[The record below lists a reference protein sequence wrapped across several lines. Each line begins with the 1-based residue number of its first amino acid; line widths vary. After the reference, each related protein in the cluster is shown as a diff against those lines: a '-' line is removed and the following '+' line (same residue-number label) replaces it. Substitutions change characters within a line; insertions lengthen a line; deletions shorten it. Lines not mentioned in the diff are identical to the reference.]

1 MIQHLIKSIDYFIIV
16 IDYKSVDLSLE
27 NEDDRSSF
35 SKCYT
40 QSVEIKVLCVLI
52 DEKSFFDVPMQNKE
66 ETYETNIKM
75 SKNNNYTNG
84 NFLYYNYFSNH
95 YKLIAIDLSKQIEL
109 ENHDLKLQI
118 NFIGKL

>member
-40 QSVEIKVLCVLI
+40 QSVEINVLRVLI
-52 DEKSFFDVPMQNKE
+52 DDKSFFDVPIQNKE
-66 ETYETNIKM
+66 ETYETNIKV

-84 NFLYYNYFSNH
+84 NLLYYDYFSNH
-95 YKLIAIDLSKQIEL
+95 YKLIPIDLSKQA
-109 ENHDLKLQI
+109 N
-118 NFIGKL
+118 